1 MAKKQRPKPF
11 AVGKVRVRVHSGPR
25 EDGRWRWRADRPSG
39 FKMVDGK
46 KVEVRQPVWSGW
58 GTKDEAEQA
67 VIDELANRGE
77 RFVGPDDIRTVYD
90 LLDVWVADYEKTAR
104 SPRTSRHRRY
114 CAERIGR
121 SQLGSVTILGLSRL
135 AIERYRDQA
144 IAGGAAA
151 STTREDLVTLRMAW
165 TWARERG
172 YVPDRSIPVV
182 EQRVTRRDAVYQRV
196 TPRPEEVARV
206 LRYLGDRWE
215 WAYRMVRLLYA
226 TGARRHE
233 IAALRWDQID
243 LERGIIT
250 IDAETKTGERR
261 VALHPD
267 VLEEVRSWSR
277 DGELVHGVAEV
288 TAAGSLNERIRR
300 ACDALKIRRWSPK
313 GLRQAAVRQ
322 LFRMGADPGEES
334 ALIGHSA
341 KIALKHYDEVYEED
355 LLAVVERAKL
365 GVLPEVEP
373 EEEDEPE
380 LDNVVNL
387 SAHLSKI
394 RR

>member
-1 MAKKQRPKPF
+1 
-11 AVGKVRVRVHSGPR
+11 
-25 EDGRWRWRADRPSG
+25 
-39 FKMVDGK
+39 
-46 KVEVRQPVWSGW
+46 
-58 GTKDEAEQA
+58 
-67 VIDELANRGE
+67 
-77 RFVGPDDIRTVYD
+77 
-90 LLDVWVADYEKTAR
+90 
-104 SPRTSRHRRY
+104 
-114 CAERIGR
+114 
-121 SQLGSVTILGLSRL
+121 
-135 AIERYRDQA
+135 
-144 IAGGAAA
+144 
-151 STTREDLVTLRMAW
+151 
-165 TWARERG
+165 
-172 YVPDRSIPVV
+172 DRSIPVV

-313 GLRQAAVRQ
+313 G
-322 LFRMGADPGEES
+322 
-334 ALIGHSA
+334 
-341 KIALKHYDEVYEED
+341 
-355 LLAVVERAKL
+355 
-365 GVLPEVEP
+365 
-373 EEEDEPE
+373 
-380 LDNVVNL
+380 
-387 SAHLSKI
+387 
-394 RR
+394 